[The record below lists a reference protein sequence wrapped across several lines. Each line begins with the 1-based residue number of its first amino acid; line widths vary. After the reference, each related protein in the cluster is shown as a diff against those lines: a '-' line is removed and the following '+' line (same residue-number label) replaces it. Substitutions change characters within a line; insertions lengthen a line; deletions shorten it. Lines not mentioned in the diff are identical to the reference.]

1 MAEVEIKK
9 ENLVYVKPKLI
20 TDNVMHYCPGC
31 SHGTVHKLIAEV
43 IEEMGLEEKTVG
55 VSPVGCSVFAY
66 NYIDI
71 DWIEAAH
78 GRALAVATAV
88 KRLHPGNLVF
98 TYQGDGDLSAIGTA
112 ESIHAAARGENVVAV
127 YINNAIYGMT
137 GGQMAPTTL
146 LGMKTATTPYGRDP
160 RLNGYPYKIAEM
172 MAHLD
177 GATFITRQSVHTPAN
192 VTVILSDRKISSPI
206 AHEFDTA
213 IILNQQSMEKFEPM
227 VKPGGVLIYDT
238 NGITRHPVRTDI
250 EVYSIDATAECA
262 KMGQAKLFNTM
273 ILGGYLKVRPVVEME
288 NVMVGLKKS
297 LPERAWKML
306 PANEEAIRHGGEII
320 KKIR

>member
-1 MAEVEIKK
+1 MAEVEIKQ
-9 ENLVYVKPKLI
+9 ENLVYGKSPLL

-43 IEEMGLEEKTVG
+43 IEEMGLAEKTVG
-55 VSPVGCSVFAY
+55 ISPVGCSVFAY

-88 KRLHPGNLVF
+88 KRLYPQNMVF

-146 LGMKTATTPYGRDP
+146 VGMKTATSPYGRDP
-160 RLNGYPYKIAEM
+160 KIHGFPYKIADM
-172 MAHLD
+172 IAPLP
-177 GATFITRQSVHTPAN
+177 GVCYVTRQSVHTPAAVRKAKKAIRKAFEN
-192 VTVILSDRKISSPI
+192 ALAGKGLS
-206 AHEFDTA
+206 F
-213 IILNQQSMEKFEPM
+213 
-227 VKPGGVLIYDT
+227 
-238 NGITRHPVRTDI
+238 
-250 EVYSIDATAECA
+250 
-262 KMGQAKLFNTM
+262 
-273 ILGGYLKVRPVVEME
+273 VEMVSTC
-288 NVMVGLKKS
+288 NSG
-297 LPERAWKML
+297 WKMS
-306 PANEEAIRHGGEII
+306 PVDANKWMEENLVPFYPLGDI
-320 KKIR
+320 KG